1 MCGGLAALVRIAW
14 GWYNIVSTRWV
25 CCSVLGDS
33 GFGVQF
39 ARVFV
44 LGLFVAFIGAGC
56 WWLAYFAVV
65 GVWPVVWVDLAV
77 SGLFDVVV

>member
-1 MCGGLAALVRIAW
+1 MVGFDVWWAACAGAVVW

-25 CCSVLGDS
+25 CCSGLEDS

-65 GVWPVVWVDLAV
+65 GVS
-77 SGLFDVVV
+77 SGVGGFGRFWSI

>member
-1 MCGGLAALVRIAW
+1 M
-14 GWYNIVSTRWV
+14 
-25 CCSVLGDS
+25 
-33 GFGVQF
+33 QF

-65 GVWPVVWVDLAV
+65 GVNSGGVDLAV

>member
-1 MCGGLAALVRIAW
+1 MCGGLPALVRIAW

-25 CCSVLGDS
+25 CCSGLEDS

-44 LGLFVAFIGAGC
+44 LGLFVAFIVQVAGGWRILL
-56 WWLAYFAVV
+56 WW
-65 GVWPVVWVDLAV
+65 WV
-77 SGLFDVVV
+77 

>member
-1 MCGGLAALVRIAW
+1 MCGGLPALVRITW

-25 CCSVLGDS
+25 CCSGLEDS

-56 WWLAYFAVV
+56 WWLTYFAVV
-65 GVWPVVWVDLAV
+65 WV
-77 SGLFDVVV
+77 